1 MRKIV
6 FLAAAFVAVSLAVTT
21 STAPASAEGPKPDV
35 ETYFKAMF
43 KKLPEGWEG
52 RLVQD
57 ETQRVCSITH
67 NQPTPAEFE
76 AIKARETA
84 TIKYPEDGKVLGDWK
99 KGEKI
104 AQNGR
109 GGQFSDEPGT
119 ERGGNCYACHQMAK
133 AEVSYGTLGPSL
145 TGYGATRKFD
155 AEAAR
160 QAYAKIFNAQSVLPC
175 SNMPRFGHQ
184 GFLSID
190 QIKDLTAYL
199 MSPDSP
205 VNK

>member
-1 MRKIV
+1 MKKIIL
-6 FLAAAFVAVSLAVTT
+6 LAALALFSAPVLLAGPA
-21 STAPASAEGPKPDV
+21 TAQDKPKPNV
-35 ETYFKAMF
+35 ETYFKTMF
-43 KKLPEGWEG
+43 KKLPEGWES
-52 RLVQD
+52 RIVQD
-57 ETQRVCSITH
+57 ETQRICSETH
-67 NQPTPAEFE
+67 NNPPQAEFE
-76 AIKARETA
+76 KIKAREVA
-84 TIKYPEDGKVLGDWK
+84 TIEYPADGNVMGDWK

-119 ERGGNCYACHQMAK
+119 ERGGNCYACHQMAT

-145 TGYGATRKFD
+145 TGYGKTRKFNA
-155 AEAAR
+155 AETKA
-160 QAYAKIFNAQSVLPC
+160 AYAKIYNAQSVLPC
-175 SNMPRFGHQ
+175 SNMPRFGFHK
-184 GFLSID
+184 FLSVE